1 MAFACTTDLDGEFME
16 AGVANLSEFL
26 VETAA
31 ARPDRPALRLGDH
44 ITSYAE
50 LDAGSAR
57 AAALLRAEGVRPG
70 DRIALMLPNVPEF
83 VVLYYGALRAGAI
96 VVPLNPLLKE
106 RETAYHLTDSGAVL
120 LFEWHQAPGEG
131 TQGAA
136 AAGVRRV
143 AVEPASFAALLAGH
157 EPCTEVARTADDDV
171 AVLLYTSG
179 TTGKPKGAALTHG
192 GLRHNT
198 EVMKVHVTRMTP
210 DDVVVGCLPLF
221 HIFGQI
227 CTMSVAV
234 CSGASLTLVPRFDPQ
249 TVLDA
254 IAGDRATV
262 FGGVPTM
269 YAALLQHPA
278 DADVTS
284 LRMCVSGGAS
294 LPVEVLHGFEK
305 RFGCA
310 VLEGFGMSE
319 TSPVVTFNHLDR
331 PRKAGSIGTPI
342 QDVEVRLLDDKGRD
356 AGAGEIGELAVRG
369 PNVMK
374 GYWNRPAETAAA
386 IPDGWLRTGDL
397 ARRDDDGYFYI
408 VDRKKDMIIRGGY
421 NVYPRE
427 IEEVLHEHPAVA
439 LAAVVG
445 VPHQQLGEEVAAAVV
460 LRPEAR
466 ATAEELRQYV
476 KDRVA
481 AYKYPR
487 VVRLMDTLPM
497 GPSGKILKR
506 EISARATSP
515 ASGVSPVSP

>member
-1 MAFACTTDLDGEFME
+1 
-16 AGVANLSEFL
+16 
-26 VETAA
+26 
-31 ARPDRPALRLGDH
+31 
-44 ITSYAE
+44 
-50 LDAGSAR
+50 
-57 AAALLRAEGVRPG
+57 
-70 DRIALMLPNVPEF
+70 
-83 VVLYYGALRAGAI
+83 
-96 VVPLNPLLKE
+96 
-106 RETAYHLTDSGAVL
+106 
-120 LFEWHQAPGEG
+120 
-131 TQGAA
+131 
-136 AAGVRRV
+136 
-143 AVEPASFAALLAGH
+143 
-157 EPCTEVARTADDDV
+157 
-171 AVLLYTSG
+171 
-179 TTGKPKGAALTHG
+179 
-192 GLRHNT
+192 
-198 EVMKVHVTRMTP
+198 
-210 DDVVVGCLPLF
+210 
-221 HIFGQI
+221 
-227 CTMSVAV
+227 
-234 CSGASLTLVPRFDPQ
+234 
-249 TVLDA
+249 
-254 IAGDRATV
+254 
-262 FGGVPTM
+262 M

-342 QDVEVRLLDDKGRD
+342 RDVEVRLLDDKGRD

>member
-1 MAFACTTDLDGEFME
+1 M
-16 AGVANLSEFL
+16 ANLAEYL
-26 VETAA
+26 VETAQ
-31 ARPDRPALRLGDH
+31 RQPGRPALRLGDQV
-44 ITSYAE
+44 TGYAE
-50 LDAGSAR
+50 LDERSAR

-70 DRIALMLPNVPEF
+70 DRVALMLPNVPEF
-83 VVLYYGALRAGAI
+83 VVLYYGVLRAGGV
-96 VVPLNPLLKE
+96 VVPMNPLLKT
-106 RETAYHLTDSGAVL
+106 REAEYHLTDSGAVR

-131 TQGAA
+131 AQGAA
-136 AAGVRRV
+136 AAGVRHT
-143 AVEPASFAALLAGH
+143 AVEPAAFAQALAGH
-157 EPCTEVARTADDDV
+157 EPLPGVARTADDDV

-179 TTGKPKGAALTHG
+179 TTGRPKGATLTHG

-198 EVMKVHVTRMTP
+198 EVNTVHVQRMTP
-210 DDVVVGCLPLF
+210 EDVVVGCLPLF

-234 CSGASLTLVPRFDPQ
+234 RAGASLTLIPRFEPQ
-249 TVLDA
+249 AVLDA
-254 IAGDRATV
+254 IARDGATV
-262 FGGVPTM
+262 FEGVPTM

-278 DADVTS
+278 GADVST

-294 LPVEVLHGFEK
+294 LPVEILHGFER

-319 TSPVVTFNHLDR
+319 TSPVVTFNHPDR

-342 QDVEVRLLDDKGRD
+342 QDVEVRLLDDKGQD
-356 AGAGEIGELAVRG
+356 VAPGEVGELAVRG

-374 GYWNRPAETAAA
+374 GYWNRPEETAAA
-386 IPDGWLRTGDL
+386 IPDGWLRSGDL
-397 ARRDDDGYFYI
+397 ARQDEDGYLYI

-427 IEEVLHEHPAVA
+427 IEEALHEHPAVA

-445 VPHQQLGEEVAAAVV
+445 VPHAHLGEEIAAAVV
-460 LRPEAR
+460 LRPGAH
-466 ATAEELRQYV
+466 ATPDELREFV

-487 VVRLMDTLPM
+487 EVWLMDSLPT

-506 EISARATSP
+506 EITAPT
-515 ASGVSPVSP
+515 G

>member
-1 MAFACTTDLDGEFME
+1 M
-16 AGVANLSEFL
+16 ANLAQFL

-31 ARPDRPALRLGDH
+31 RQPERPALRLGTD
-44 ITSYAE
+44 TTTYAE
-50 LDAGSAR
+50 LDERSAR
-57 AAALLRAEGVRPG
+57 AAALLRAAGVQPG
-70 DRIALMLPNVPEF
+70 DRVALMLPNVPEF

-96 VVPLNPLLKE
+96 VVPMNPLLKE

-120 LFEWHQAPGEG
+120 LLEWHRTPGEG
-131 TQGAA
+131 AQGAA
-136 AAGVRRV
+136 ATGVRTM
-143 AVEPASFAALLAGH
+143 AVEPVAFAALLAGH
-157 EPCTEVARTADDDV
+157 EPLTEVARTADDDV

-198 EVMKVHVTRMTP
+198 DVNAVHVQRMTP
-210 DDVVVGCLPLF
+210 EDVVVGCLPLF

-227 CTMSVAV
+227 CTMSVAIR
-234 CSGASLTLVPRFDPQ
+234 SGASLTLVPRFDPQ
-249 TVLDA
+249 TVLDT
-254 IAGDRATV
+254 IARDRATV
-262 FGGVPTM
+262 FEGVPTM
-269 YAALLQHPA
+269 YAALLQHPTG
-278 DADVTS
+278 ADVST

-294 LPVEVLHGFEK
+294 LPVEVLHGFEE

-319 TSPVVTFNHLDR
+319 TSPVVTFNHPDR

-342 QDVEVRLLDDKGRD
+342 KDVEVRLLDEKGQDVGTD
-356 AGAGEIGELAVRG
+356 AIGELVVRG

-374 GYWNRPAETAAA
+374 GYWNRSEETAAA
-386 IPDGWLRTGDL
+386 VPDGWLRTGDM
-397 ARRDDDGYFYI
+397 ARQDEDGYLYI

-445 VPHQQLGEEVAAAVV
+445 VPDRKLGEEIAAAVV
-460 LRPEAR
+460 LRPGAR
-466 ATAEELRQYV
+466 ATPEELRQHV
-476 KDRVA
+476 KGRVA

-487 VVRLMDTLPM
+487 LVWLADTLPM

-506 EISARATSP
+506 EITAP
-515 ASGVSPVSP
+515 AG